1 MTSIKVIPSKRL
13 SCTMINLLR
22 LTRHRGY
29 WDKKKKGKETYLL
42 SRKIKFDLGRVY
54 NKTEN

>member
-1 MTSIKVIPSKRL
+1 
-13 SCTMINLLR
+13 MINLLR